1 MNLKRFW
8 TSSGRKW
15 DCRKARRDHFN
26 GAYRLRLC
34 FGKSID
40 ARNFG
45 YEVSFTPVRP
55 RVQTVGVEVG
65 SQDSLWDGNVRAIF
79 LGGKSHGSVAFSNS
93 CISGG
98 DIILGKSKAIKSKEH
113 ERRGDERNLSE
124 ARRRRE
130 SFNENQRKAERNRAR
145 DKKLIHNSWLSDK
158 CFPS

>member
-1 MNLKRFW
+1 MDENE
-8 TSSGRKW
+8 TVA
-15 DCRKARRDHFN
+15 KARRDHFS

-79 LGGKSHGSVAFSNS
+79 LGGKSRGSVTFGNPPF
-93 CISGG
+93 SGG
-98 DIILGKSKAIKSKEH
+98 KSYY
-113 ERRGDERNLSE
+113 GV
-124 ARRRRE
+124 
-130 SFNENQRKAERNRAR
+130 
-145 DKKLIHNSWLSDK
+145 
-158 CFPS
+158 